1 MFDAHV
7 NPVPDKRAGAISA
20 FALVVASMVGT
31 GVFTSLGYQL
41 PTLTSGPQILILWL
55 LGGIIALCGALCYAT
70 VAKALPK
77 SGGEHHFL
85 GEIYHPALGFMA
97 GLLSAIVGFAA
108 PTALSA
114 IAFGEYL
121 HKALPNIP
129 VTTSAIAVIILGTA
143 AHSFSATTSAR
154 VQVAAT
160 TLKLL
165 LILAFLIAAITLPG
179 NGDIRWS
186 FEPSTDLSAILQP
199 AFAISLFFVFY
210 AYSGWNAAI
219 YGLEEWHQPERT
231 VHRALIGG
239 TLLVT
244 VLYIAL
250 NAAFLHAAPVDDLR
264 NQTAVGEIAARS
276 MFGEST
282 ARPIAV
288 LFALGLFAS
297 VSAQLWAGPRVLAAM
312 GRSTPALSFLTPKGN
327 APVASLLIQST
338 LALAFVL
345 LTTFRDLVNYTQTGL
360 TLCTM
365 LTVAGLFFL
374 GKKLP
379 PATLRRLIVPAM
391 IFLAMTAFAIVR
403 SVVAEPRTTLLG
415 LATAGLC
422 ALLWFPLQRLKK

>member
-1 MFDAHV
+1 
-7 NPVPDKRAGAISA
+7 
-20 FALVVASMVGT
+20 MVGT

-41 PTLTSGPQILILWL
+41 PTLTSGPQILFLWL

-70 VAKALPK
+70 VAKALPR

-97 GLLSAIVGFAA
+97 GLLSTIVGFAA

-121 HKALPNIP
+121 HKALPGIP
-129 VTTSAIAVIILGTA
+129 VTASAIVVILLGTA
-143 AHSFSATTSAR
+143 AHAFSATTSAR

-165 LILAFLIAAITLPG
+165 LIAAFLVAAAMLPG
-179 NGDIRWS
+179 KGDIRWE
-186 FEPSTDLSAILQP
+186 FEPSTDIAAIFHP

-210 AYSGWNAAI
+210 AYSGWNAAV
-219 YGLEEWHQPERT
+219 YGLEEWDRPERT
-231 VHRALIGG
+231 VHRSLIGG
-239 TLLVT
+239 TLVVT

-250 NAAFLHAAPVDDLR
+250 NAAFLHAAPVDALR
-264 NQTAVGEIAARS
+264 GETAVGEIAARS
-276 MFGEST
+276 MFGS
-282 ARPIAV
+282 AAAGPIAM

-312 GRSTPALSFLTPKGN
+312 GRSTPALSFLTPKSD
-327 APVASLLIQST
+327 APVLALGIQSL

-365 LTVAGLFFL
+365 LTVAGLFSL
-374 GKKLP
+374 RKKLP
-379 PATLRRLIVPAM
+379 SATLWKLALPAT
-391 IFLAMTAFAIVR
+391 IFLAMTTFAIVR
-403 SVVAEPRTTLLG
+403 SVKAEPKTTLLG
-415 LATAGLC
+415 LATAGIC
-422 ALLWFPLQRLKK
+422 ALLWFPLHRLKK